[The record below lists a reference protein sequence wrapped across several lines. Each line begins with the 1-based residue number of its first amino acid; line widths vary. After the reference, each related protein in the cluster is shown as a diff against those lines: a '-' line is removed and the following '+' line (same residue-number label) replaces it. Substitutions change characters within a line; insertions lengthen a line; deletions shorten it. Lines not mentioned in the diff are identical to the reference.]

1 MKKRGIIIITVV
13 VVLGIVVGAGALL
26 FGSRIRTAASVVR
39 SVSMNQEDITARA
52 EENARTEQE
61 MQERF
66 AIPETAAQEDVLSAL
81 EDGTL
86 TLEEAAARLLESASA
101 PASSETQQTPSG
113 SVEEIP
119 SSTVVEETPSGSVE
133 ETPSGGAVEE
143 TPSGSVEETP
153 SVPVVEETPSG
164 GAEETPSGTAVEETP
179 SGGVEE
185 TPSGSV
191 EETPSGNTETAAPE
205 GPSEEERR
213 LQNLV
218 TQLTILRGTFTSKVD
233 GIIAE
238 CIAEFLALPPEEQT
252 TTSKMRIVYARLDE
266 AAAME
271 EDCDRQVAEIVDQ
284 IRQLDPD
291 LAAQAERQYQNE
303 KDLKKA
309 SLIEQYA

>member
-119 SSTVVEETPSGSVE
+119 SSTVVEETPSGGAE
-133 ETPSGGAVEE
+133 ETPSGGAVKE
-143 TPSGSVEETP
+143 TPSGS
-153 SVPVVEETPSG
+153 
-164 GAEETPSGTAVEETP
+164 VEETP

-185 TPSGSV
+185 TPSGSMVEETPSDSV